1 MMQAQQVEIAKVNL
15 QASHEG
21 AMSFPEICRN
31 LISSCF
37 EGYMVD
43 YRGGTTTYYLPD
55 GECITL
61 QAQVNSTS
69 VAENFDNAV
78 VAAQIRCAQ
87 SQAEDYSYD
96 AFSRN
101 VKRGGCAGY
110 LVSFLGRRVVYLGR
124 TGETLVELFPPVS

>member
-1 MMQAQQVEIAKVNL
+1 MQAQQVEIAKANL

-21 AMSFPEICRN
+21 TLSFPEICRN
-31 LISSCF
+31 LISAGF

-43 YRGGTTTYYLPD
+43 YRGGTTTYYLPE
-55 GECITL
+55 GECVTL

-69 VAENFDNAV
+69 VAESFDNAA
-78 VAAQIRCAQ
+78 VAAQIRWAQ

-101 VKRGGCAGY
+101 VKRAGCAGY

-124 TGETLVELFPPVS
+124 TGEMHVELFPSTS

>member
-1 MMQAQQVEIAKVNL
+1 MQAQQVEIAKANL

-21 AMSFPEICRN
+21 TLSFPEICGN
-31 LISSCF
+31 LISAGF

-43 YRGGTTTYYLPD
+43 YRGGTTTYYMPD

-61 QAQVNSTS
+61 VAQVNTTS
-69 VAENFDNAV
+69 VAESFDEAAV
-78 VAAQIRCAQ
+78 TAQIRWAQ

-101 VKRGGCAGY
+101 VKRAGCAGY

-124 TGETLVELFPPVS
+124 TGETHVELFPPAS